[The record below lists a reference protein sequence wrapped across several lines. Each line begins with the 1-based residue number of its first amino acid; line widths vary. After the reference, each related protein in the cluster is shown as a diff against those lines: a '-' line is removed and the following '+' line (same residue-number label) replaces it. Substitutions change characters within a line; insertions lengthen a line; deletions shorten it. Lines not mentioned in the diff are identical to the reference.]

1 MAAVDPRAMRRANA
15 ETVRAALYEASS
27 LTLAAVVRRTGLSR
41 RTVELILLDLE
52 RDGWIETR
60 PPELGENGRGR
71 PARQFEFRAG
81 AGAVLAVDIAHDRT
95 TVTVADLRGT
105 ELVQQVCEGLTE
117 AERDERLAATRAVIG
132 QTLEQAGVDAAEL
145 GAVCVATPGNV
156 NDAGAVDVGLSMRGW
171 GGFSVRDAIARDFD
185 CPVLVENDA
194 KLAVRAELWNGGAT
208 PGADHV
214 LWLMLEGRYNGMSI
228 VVNGEPYRG
237 VDGAAGEI
245 FWAKTLGF
253 DDLTKSPLIGLGRLQ
268 TPEEAGPARQI
279 VTAARAGDAPALAEV
294 DRLVGILGRG
304 VSTLAW
310 VLAPRYV
317 VIGGALNTALGD
329 LLAPRLNAVLK
340 DLGPPFTEI
349 RRSALGESV
358 VTRGAIRA
366 ALGAF
371 DWSDYRP
378 LRTAQASSDSQSA

>member
-1 MAAVDPRAMRRANA
+1 MRRANA
-15 ETVRAALYEASS
+15 ETVRAVLYQAPA
-27 LTLAAVVRRTGLSR
+27 LTLAAVAKATGLSR
-41 RTVELILLDLE
+41 RTVELILIDLE
-52 RDGWIETR
+52 RDGWIQTR

-81 AGAVLAVDIAHDRT
+81 AGAVLAVDIAHDRST
-95 TVTVADLRGT
+95 ATVADLRGT
-105 ELVQQVCEGLTE
+105 EIIRQVADGLSE
-117 AERDERLAATRAVIG
+117 AERDDRLARTRQAVAG
-132 QTLEQAGVDAAEL
+132 ALEQAGLRPEDL

-171 GGFSVRDAIARDFD
+171 VGFSLREEIARDFS
-185 CPVLVENDA
+185 CPVLVENNA
-194 KLAVRAELWNGGAT
+194 KLAVRAELWDGGAT

-253 DDLTKSPLIGLGRLQ
+253 DELTTSPLIGLGSLQ
-268 TPEEAGPARQI
+268 PPEQARAAQQI
-279 VTAARAGDAPALAEV
+279 LASARAGEPGALAEV
-294 DRLVGILGRG
+294 ERLVGILGHG

-317 VIGGALNTALGD
+317 VLGGALNTALGD
-329 LLAPRLNAVLK
+329 LLAPRLSAVLK

-349 RRSALGESV
+349 RRSALGDSV
-358 VTRGAIRA
+358 VSRGAVRA

-371 DWSDYRP
+371 DWSEYTP
-378 LRTAQASSDSQSA
+378 LQPASQASSESQSA